1 MASQRAVS
9 SADGRKMPPAI
20 GDAVA
25 PFGSQGKGGRTRDGA
40 IYPAASRHNVSRLQQ
55 EPNPLQSE
63 CVHMGALVQQWSKNC
78 LYTVGIVGGGGEWMF
93 YSPLGSYVP
102 LHAMYAHGGKR

>member
-25 PFGSQGKGGRTRDGA
+25 PFGSLCRGVGRGTRDGA

-63 CVHMGALVQQWSKNC
+63 CVHMGALVQQWSKDCIYN
-78 LYTVGIVGGGGEWMF
+78 VGIVRGGTGC
-93 YSPLGSYVP
+93 PAAL
-102 LHAMYAHGGKR
+102 